1 MADILIIGAGVAGLS
16 AGIYSAL
23 AGHHP
28 ILCEKNAVA
37 GGNLTG
43 WQRGAY
49 HIDNCIH
56 WLTGT
61 NTATDTYAM
70 WRELGALGGVEIVR
84 HESLYTCE
92 HGGRRLSLVRDLD
105 ALEREMLA
113 VSPADKKE
121 ITLLFT
127 AVRALQRALG
137 IGYSGQCAP
146 GRSSVGYGTPGS
158 GTHCAVLHKIASLPS
173 LARYYGMTT
182 GELASRFKSELIRFF
197 LTSFLTEDFASLALI
212 TVFAHFCAD
221 NADLPRAGSAA
232 MAQRMEGRLRELGGE
247 IRLGSAVRSINRDSS
262 GLARSVTLADSTVL
276 SADHVIIT
284 ADPARVF
291 GRLIDVPMPHSLQR
305 LYKRPALSRFS
316 CFQCAFSCPSD
327 SVDFCSDIIFRL
339 PSDIQGRLGSDR
351 LIVREFS
358 HERDFAPPGET
369 VIQTMVFCDEN
380 CCREFIALRER
391 RNEYDR
397 VKRRLSA
404 VVREALERRFP
415 RMAGELRLID
425 SWTPATYRRYVG
437 SEVGSFMGF
446 AFGGFVLPRMESGE
460 IEGVGNVTLAT
471 QWLQAPGGLPIAAQ
485 SGMRAAQRAA
495 QQLA

>member
-1 MADILIIGAGVAGLS
+1 MADILIIGAGVSGLS
-16 AGIYSAL
+16 AGIYAAL
-23 AGHHP
+23 GGHRP

-43 WQRGAY
+43 WQRGPY

-105 ALEREMLA
+105 VLERELLA
-113 VSPADKKE
+113 VSPTDRTE
-121 ITLLFT
+121 ITLLCD
-127 AVRALQRALG
+127 AVRSVQRISG
-137 IGYSGQCAP
+137 IDRSGHS
-146 GRSSVGYGTPGS
+146 GRCPAIRQIPV
-158 GTHCAVLHKIASLPS
+158 LPS

-182 GELASRFKSELIRFF
+182 GELASHFHSELIRFF
-197 LTSFLTEDFASLALI
+197 LTSLLTENFASLALI

-221 NADLPRAGSAA
+221 NADLPRGGSAA
-232 MAQRMEGRLRELGGE
+232 MARRMEARLRELGGE
-247 IRLGSAVRSINRDSS
+247 IRLGSAVRRINRSRDGS
-262 GLARSVTLADSTVL
+262 ARSVTLADGTQL
-276 SADHVIIT
+276 KADHVIVT
-284 ADPARVF
+284 ADPRQVF
-291 GRLIDVPMPHSLQR
+291 GKLIDVPMPHSLQR
-305 LYKRPALSRFS
+305 LYKRPGLSRFS
-316 CFQCAFSCPSD
+316 CFQCAFSCPVD
-327 SVDFCSDIIFRL
+327 KVDFCSDIIFRL
-339 PSDIQGRLGSDR
+339 PSDIQKRLGADR

-358 HERDFAPPGET
+358 HEPGFAPPGET
-369 VIQTMVFCDEN
+369 VLQTMVFCDEN

-391 RNEYDR
+391 RSEYDS
-397 VKRRLSA
+397 VKKRLSA
-404 VVREALERRFP
+404 AVEEALVWRFP
-415 RMAGELRLID
+415 EMAGELRLID

-446 AFGGFVLPRMESGE
+446 AFGGFVLPRMENGQIDG
-460 IEGVGNVTLAT
+460 IENVTLAT

-485 SGMRAAQRAA
+485 SGARAAERMIKV
-495 QQLA
+495 LS